1 MCSVRLKG
9 IGICTSFSFL
19 CVQNPWAPLKLHI
32 ICTRSLCTGHHSEL
46 FCNRKHSLY
55 PITFT
60 PHYWTSLCSISS
72 PIALSSRKYYSTLF
86 FKINRFSF
94 CIWGIKQYLPLCVWL
109 TFKQCFLFLPFYC
122 KRQNRIFLYGWITH
136 SLCIS
141 VCLCLSVCL
150 SVSLSCKHTHTHTQ
164 RDTRVSVCVCTCA
177 HTYYIPLSIICQLP
191 LRLILCLDVLTAMNR
206 AIICMRI

>member
-46 FCNRKHSLY
+46 FCNRKHSLD

-86 FKINRFSF
+86 FKINCFSF

-109 TFKQCFLFLPFYC
+109 TFKQCFLFPSILLQKTEPYFSLWM
-122 KRQNRIFLYGWITH
+122 NNSLSLY
-136 SLCIS
+136 
-141 VCLCLSVCL
+141 LCLSL
-150 SVSLSCKHTHTHTQ
+150 SLCVSICVPLLQTYTHTHTE
-164 RDTRVSVCVCTCA
+164 RHTCLCMCV
-177 HTYYIPLSIICQLP
+177 HMRSYILHSFIHHLSIA
-191 LRLILCLDVLTAMNR
+191 T
-206 AIICMRI
+206 